1 MAETTTPRA
10 PQYLSKGSRAFWRH
24 VIGVYEFEPHH
35 VKLLT
40 LLCEALDRG
49 ERARQAIA
57 SDGAYLP
64 DRFGQLKAHPAVAVE
79 RHARI
84 AAVRLTRE
92 LDLDGSPEPDPRPP
106 RHPSVRLAANGGG

>member
-40 LLCEALDRG
+40 LLC
-49 ERARQAIA
+49 
-57 SDGAYLP
+57 
-64 DRFGQLKAHPAVAVE
+64 
-79 RHARI
+79 
-84 AAVRLTRE
+84 
-92 LDLDGSPEPDPRPP
+92 
-106 RHPSVRLAANGGG
+106 